1 MRSCSSPKRKAAR
14 SNRARDAKI
23 AYKHF
28 VYSCTLN
35 EPSVFVSCGYIQG
48 NHAPF
53 VRTVDEP
60 EKVMDLVGP
69 ISRGILLSHGRAV
82 DVIRAKAQ
90 RPPKIGIA
98 LAADIFTPVDD
109 FTPEEAKEKTFT
121 VGENLVFSA
130 PYWMDPMLKGTA
142 REVLRPYLSEADLK
156 AIHRPVDFFGYNCYN
171 SASYWDGPHR
181 YAGMPITTMDW
192 PITPDVLYWGS
203 KFYFEENGLPVLITE
218 NGLANNDFVMS
229 DGCVHDPQRM
239 EYIRWYLQ
247 GLKKAADEGVP
258 VLGYTYWS
266 FMDNMEWA
274 DGYDKRFGLVYND
287 FRTQQRT
294 VKDSARFYARI
305 IATNGQEL

>member
-1 MRSCSSPKRKAAR
+1 
-14 SNRARDAKI
+14 
-23 AYKHF
+23 
-28 VYSCTLN
+28 
-35 EPSVFVSCGYIQG
+35 
-48 NHAPF
+48 
-53 VRTVDEP
+53 
-60 EKVMDLVGP
+60 
-69 ISRGILLSHGRAV
+69 
-82 DVIRAKAQ
+82 
-90 RPPKIGIA
+90 
-98 LAADIFTPVDD
+98 
-109 FTPEEAKEKTFT
+109 
-121 VGENLVFSA
+121 
-130 PYWMDPMLKGTA
+130 
-142 REVLRPYLSEADLK
+142 
-156 AIHRPVDFFGYNCYN
+156 
-171 SASYWDGPHR
+171 
-181 YAGMPITTMDW
+181 MPITTMDW

-203 KFYFEENGLPVLITE
+203 KFYFEEYGLPVLITE

-229 DGCVHDPQRM
+229 DGCVHAPQRM